1 MLLHT
6 MGKVE
11 FSTDDFEDFMDL
23 YSIRETFVMLLQII
37 VDSQGTYLFGKK
49 IEDKIL
55 RSRKRE
61 SQS

>member
-6 MGKVE
+6 MGKQD
-11 FSTDDFEDFMDL
+11 SIDDFEDFMDL
-23 YSIRETFVMLLQII
+23 YSIRETIVMLLQIV
-37 VDSQGTYLFGKK
+37 VDSQGQYIFGKK

-55 RSRKRE
+55 RGRKRE

>member
-6 MGKVE
+6 MGKQD
-11 FSTDDFEDFMDL
+11 SIDDFEDFMDL
-23 YSIRETFVMLLQII
+23 YSIRETFVMLLQIV
-37 VDSQGTYLFGKK
+37 VDSQGQYIFGKK

-55 RSRKRE
+55 RGRKRE